1 MGYFPLLQFTL
12 YSYPV
17 FRFSFPV
24 DNQTDVILN
33 PMSGTFADA
42 PDAPSTESAS

>member
-1 MGYFPLLQFTL
+1 MGYFPLLLFTF
-12 YSYPV
+12 YSYSV

-24 DNQTDVILN
+24 DNKTDVILN

-42 PDAPSTESAS
+42 PDALPLNLE